1 MVKIKST
8 LFSLLIL
15 FTSLAHA
22 ETVYVIDELK
32 IGLHESASINSP
44 IIKLITSGT
53 ELSVVDRIDDLV
65 QVKDSEGAQGWI
77 NKKYVLNN
85 KPGKARINELEKQI
99 ELLKSGTLMTEK
111 NNDSAEQK
119 ELIQQLNSE
128 RLKSGDLQAQLADLK
143 AKIANVDSSDQFA
156 STINSLTKE
165 NEQLK
170 AQLESSGMQ
179 IETGSDSMRFSLQSW
194 KQYLFAI
201 LLVLVIGMVAGAFA
215 LDYLN
220 RRRHGGFR
228 V

>member
-8 LFSLLIL
+8 LVSALIL
-15 FTSLAHA
+15 FASLANA

-32 IGLHESASINSP
+32 IGLHQSASINSP
-44 IIKLITSGT
+44 IIKLIKSGT
-53 ELSVVDRIDDLV
+53 ELKIVDRIDDLV
-65 QVKDSEGAQGWI
+65 EVEDPEGAKGWI
-77 NKKYVLNN
+77 NQKYVLNS
-85 KPGKARINELEKQI
+85 KPGKARISELEKEI
-99 ELLKSGTLMTEK
+99 ESLKSGTLMTE
-111 NNDSAEQK
+111 NNNAPAEQK

-156 STINSLTKE
+156 STINSLTEE
-165 NEQLK
+165 NQQLK
-170 AQLESSGMQ
+170 AQLESSG
-179 IETGSDSMRFSLQSW
+179 IEINTTADSTGFSLQSW
-194 KQYLFAI
+194 KQYLIAI
-201 LLVLVIGMVAGAFA
+201 LVILVIGMAAGAFA

>member
-1 MVKIKST
+1 M
-8 LFSLLIL
+8 LFV
-15 FTSLAHA
+15 SLAHA

-32 IGLHESASINSP
+32 IGLHKSASINSP

-65 QVKDSEGAQGWI
+65 HVKDSEGSQGWI
-77 NKKYVLNN
+77 NEKYILNN
-85 KPGKARINELEKQI
+85 KPGKTRINELEKEI
-99 ELLKSGTLMTEK
+99 ELLKSGTLMTE
-111 NNDSAEQK
+111 NNDDSVEQK

-128 RLKSGDLQAQLADLK
+128 RLKSGDLQAQLADLR
-143 AKIANVDSSDQFA
+143 AKIANVDSYEQFA
-156 STINSLTKE
+156 STINSLTEK

-170 AQLESSGMQ
+170 AQLESSD
-179 IETGSDSMRFSLQSW
+179 IHVEAGSDSTVFSLQSW

-201 LLVLVIGMVAGAFA
+201 LLILITGMVAGAFV
-215 LDYLN
+215 LDYFN